1 MTLLAG
7 CRPELVGKGG
17 RTKGREGN
25 ARRVVLFFFVEEG
38 RPKRLPRRLADS
50 WTRVALCVLAEVD
63 GKASDGRQ
71 AVLSRNGIQ
80 LTVEGRVQW
89 EQSASARMLATR
101 RRSQAARMAGEAAAG
116 AKRSALAR
124 SPSI

>member
-7 CRPELVGKGG
+7 CRPGLVGKGG
-17 RTKGREGN
+17 RAKGREGD
-25 ARRVVLFFFVEEG
+25 ARRVVLVLFVKEG
-38 RPKRLPRRLADS
+38 RPKCLPRRLADS

-80 LTVEGRVQW
+80 LAIEGGVQW
-89 EQSASARMLATR
+89 QQSAPARMLATR
-101 RRSQAARMAGEAAAG
+101 RSCQAAGMAREASG
-116 AKRSALAR
+116 QQ
-124 SPSI
+124 